1 MLSQLPNAIS
11 VLRILLVL
19 PTAWL
24 LWSGSYV
31 QALVLMAIAGTSD
44 ALDGWLAR
52 RFNWIS
58 ELGAALDPVADKLLV
73 AAMFVIF
80 TVQGHL
86 PLWVALIVLGRDL
99 VILAGAVVYR
109 LLFGDIELNPT
120 VISKANTAAQI
131 ATLLLMLL
139 GLCGFGV
146 ISELAISL
154 VDPYLFVLLALLGLG
169 SGLDYV
175 VTWSLR
181 AIRRARN

>member
-11 VLRILLVL
+11 ILRILLVF

-31 QALVLMAIAGTSD
+31 EALVLMAIAGTSD

-52 RFNWIS
+52 RFDWIS
-58 ELGAALDPVADKLLV
+58 ELGATLDPVADKLLV

-80 TVQGHL
+80 TLQGHL

-99 VILAGAVVYR
+99 IILAGAVVYR

-120 VISKANTAAQI
+120 VISKANTAVQI

-139 GLCGFGV
+139 GLCGFET
-146 ISELAISL
+146 ISDLAISL
-154 VDPYLFVLLALLGLG
+154 VDPYLFVLLAFLGIG
-169 SGLDYV
+169 SGVDYV
-175 VTWSLR
+175 VTWGLR
-181 AIRRARN
+181 AIRRARS